1 MMKTTKNLKVNDLFT
16 IVRGRGA
23 LYIVT
28 GINYRPAGTGHGPS
42 DVYPAYYEVTAAGIC
57 RNKSLGKKITFRNG
71 TKEVNKLGRAKVKTT
86 VTDIKFF

>member
-57 RNKSLGKKITFRNG
+57 RNKSLGREITFRNG
-71 TKEVNKLGRAKVKTT
+71 TKEVNKLGRAKVKTL
-86 VTDIKFF
+86 VTDFKFL